1 MKLKQLRIILVFL
14 STFLIIVGPF
24 TRPAQAELSIEEEK
38 KMGQQFMIAA
48 LSHLPLI
55 EDPEVVAYM
64 NRVGQQVVSHLEV
77 HTFNFNF
84 YVVDSDQ
91 LNAFAAPAGYVF
103 INRGLVEIMDDEG
116 ELAAILAHEIA
127 HVQSRHISQRM
138 DRAKKLNLASIGA
151 VLASIFIGAAGG
163 GEAGSAILVGGM
175 AGSQSMQLQYS
186 RMDEEEADRKG
197 LLYLEAAGYQ
207 GQDFVTVMRKM
218 GQDSWK
224 AGGRIPGYL
233 STHPGVPERVNY
245 LASVVETRPNSPRR
259 TRIRVE
265 DSVAFK
271 MVQAKLFGAYTK
283 NLEEAEVNLR
293 AWLAK
298 PETRVM
304 AHYGLGIVHR
314 RQKRFKQSVE
324 SFKTAISERPDLP
337 PILIELGETYFQMG
351 ELDKSISVLQS
362 ALTLDPNH
370 PYALYVLG
378 RCLLEQGK
386 PMEAI
391 THLEKAAQIYPR
403 LPADIN
409 YYLGMAYYRVNQ
421 LGQSHYQT
429 GLYNLRKGSLRTA
442 RFHFQEAL
450 RHTEN
455 PELEEKIR
463 SYLEKL
469 DKKIRAEQQAQNR
482 GR

>member
-1 MKLKQLRIILVFL
+1 MKFRQLRIILVFL
-14 STFLIIVGPF
+14 SAFLIVVGPF
-24 TRPAQAELSIEEEK
+24 NGPVQAELSIEDEQ
-38 KMGQQFMIAA
+38 KMGKQFIIAA
-48 LSHLPLI
+48 LRYLKLV
-55 EDPEVVAYM
+55 EDPEVAAYL
-64 NRVGQQVVSHLEV
+64 NRVGQRVVNHLEV
-77 HTFNFNF
+77 HTFNYNF

-103 INRGLVEIMDDEG
+103 INRGLVQIMDDEG

-138 DRAKKLNLASIGA
+138 DRAKKLSLASIGGI
-151 VLASIFIGAAGG
+151 LASIFLGAAGAG
-163 GEAGSAILVGGM
+163 DAGTAVLAGSM

-207 GQDFVTVMRKM
+207 GQDFVTVMKKM

-224 AGGRIPGYL
+224 TGGPIPGYL
-233 STHPGVPERVNY
+233 TTHPGVPERVNY
-245 LASVVETRPNSPRR
+245 LASIMETRPNSSRR

-271 MVQAKLFGAYTK
+271 MVQARLFGGYEDP
-283 NLEEAEVNLR
+283 EEAEVTLR

-314 RQKRFKQSVE
+314 RQGRMKQSVE
-324 SFKTAISERPDLP
+324 SFRTAISERPDLP

-362 ALTLDPNH
+362 ALILDPNQ

-378 RCLLEQGK
+378 LCLLEQGK
-386 PMEAI
+386 PMEASK
-391 THLEKAAQIYPR
+391 HLAKAAQIYPR
-403 LPADIN
+403 LPDIH
-409 YYLGMAYYRVNQ
+409 YHLGMAYGRANQ
-421 LGQSHYQT
+421 LGQSHYQL
-429 GLYNLRKGSLRTA
+429 GLYELSKRNGSLPLA

-455 PELEEKIR
+455 PELEKEIR

-469 DKKIRAEQQAQNR
+469 DKRIRAEQQAQHR

>member
-1 MKLKQLRIILVFL
+1 MKFRQLRIILAFL
-14 STFLIIVGPF
+14 SAFLIVMGPF
-24 TRPAQAELSIEEEK
+24 NRPVHAELSIEEEQ
-38 KMGQQFMIAA
+38 KMGKQFIIAA
-48 LSHLPLI
+48 LRYLKLV

-64 NRVGQQVVSHLEV
+64 NRVGQRVVSHLDV
-77 HTFNFNF
+77 HTFNFSF
-84 YVVDSDQ
+84 YVVDSNQ

-138 DRAKKLNLASIGA
+138 DRAKKLSLASIGGI
-151 VLASIFIGAAGG
+151 LASIFLGAAGA
-163 GEAGSAILVGGM
+163 GEAGSAVLAGSM

-207 GQDFVTVMRKM
+207 GQDFVTVMKKM

-245 LASVVETRPNSPRR
+245 LASVMETRPDSSRR

-265 DSVAFK
+265 DTVAFK
-271 MVQAKLFGAYTK
+271 MVQAKLFGAYE
-283 NLEEAEVNLR
+283 NPEEAEVNLR
-293 AWLAK
+293 AWLPK

-304 AHYGLGIVHR
+304 AYYGLGIVHR
-314 RQKRFKQSVE
+314 RQGRMQESVE

-337 PILIELGETYFQMG
+337 PLLIELGETYFQMG

-378 RCLLEQGK
+378 RCLLEQGQ
-386 PMEAI
+386 PVEAS
-391 THLEKAAQIYPR
+391 THLAKAAEIYPR
-403 LPADIN
+403 LPDIH
-409 YYLGMAYYRVNQ
+409 YYLGMAYGQANE
-421 LGQSHYQT
+421 LGQAHYQF
-429 GLYNLRKGSLRTA
+429 GLYNEGKGSLSNA

-450 RHTEN
+450 RHTKS
-455 PELEEKIR
+455 PELEKEIR
-463 SYLEKL
+463 SHLGRL
-469 DKKIRAEQQAQNR
+469 DKEIRAEQQAQNR